1 MALKNRKYS
10 PLIFFKRMTSDARA
24 PESRPGKTP
33 LRGIP
38 EQLMPNHR
46 PSAEPAR
53 PLNPSPPVN
62 PPPPSRR
69 SSKRGTIESRRP
81 EGPHSPRRHKL
92 LTQTS
97 FGRSVD
103 LLQRS
108 MAASTLRRQLI
119 ANNLANAETPNFKR
133 SSLSFEAELGRALAS
148 EQQPASIGV
157 TTHENHIPF
166 DRVTDYRSVNPRVS
180 LDYLTTAKNNGNN
193 VDVEHEVMQAAENQ
207 MMYELMTGV
216 VSHQFRQV
224 NIVLR

>member
-1 MALKNRKYS
+1 
-10 PLIFFKRMTSDARA
+10 
-24 PESRPGKTP
+24 
-33 LRGIP
+33 
-38 EQLMPNHR
+38 MPNHR
-46 PSAEPAR
+46 PFTEPAP
-53 PLNPSPPVN
+53 PLNPPTPFNPPSPP
-62 PPPPSRR
+62 RR
-69 SSKRGTIESRRP
+69 SSKRGTPTESRRP
-81 EGPHSPRRHKL
+81 ESPHSPRRHKL

-148 EQQPASIGV
+148 EKQPASIGV
-157 TTHENHIPF
+157 TTHPDHIPF
-166 DRVTDYRSVNPRVS
+166 NRVTDYRSVNPRVN
-180 LDYLTTAKNNGNN
+180 LDYLTTAKNNGSN

>member
-1 MALKNRKYS
+1 M
-10 PLIFFKRMTSDARA
+10 
-24 PESRPGKTP
+24 
-33 LRGIP
+33 
-38 EQLMPNHR
+38 
-46 PSAEPAR
+46 
-53 PLNPSPPVN
+53 
-62 PPPPSRR
+62 
-69 SSKRGTIESRRP
+69 
-81 EGPHSPRRHKL
+81 
-92 LTQTS
+92 LTDTS

-133 SSLSFEAELGRALAS
+133 SDLSFEAELGRALAS
-148 EQQPASIGV
+148 EKQPRSIGV